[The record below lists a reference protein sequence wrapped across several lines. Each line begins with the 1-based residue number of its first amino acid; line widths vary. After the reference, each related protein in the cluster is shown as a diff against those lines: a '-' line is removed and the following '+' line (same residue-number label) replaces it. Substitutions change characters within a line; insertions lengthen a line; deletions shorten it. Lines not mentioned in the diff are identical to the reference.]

1 MPGLEMEHQPAGH
14 RQDTPHLISLLNFQ
28 IQNPGSKVNLLI
40 YDLCAYVNVHHYLNI
55 SFNRFVRCMVFFNTL
70 LIIIF

>member
-1 MPGLEMEHQPAGH
+1 MPGLEMEHQSAGH

-40 YDLCAYVNVHHYLNI
+40 YDLCAYVNVHH
-55 SFNRFVRCMVFFNTL
+55 
-70 LIIIF
+70 